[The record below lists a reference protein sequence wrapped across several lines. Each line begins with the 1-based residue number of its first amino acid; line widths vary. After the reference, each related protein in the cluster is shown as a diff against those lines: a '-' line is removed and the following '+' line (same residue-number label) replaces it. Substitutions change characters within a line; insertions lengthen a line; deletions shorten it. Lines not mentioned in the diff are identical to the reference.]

1 MKNIANKANKIAAAL
16 ITVEGMCAS
25 IVVDEA
31 LKAVN
36 CNKVVKFIGRTMVST
51 MITGYTV
58 AAATK
63 AWMEGAEEDDG
74 KHSVTIDYPHGEKL
88 KLRYA
93 PGETVTISADGDLWP
108 GEDFMYWYAD
118 TQNVEF
124 EEPGSA
130 ITSFIMPDEKVKITF
145 AYGFE
150 PKNVKEYP
158 DDQDED
164 EKKNTEGDDDMSITN
179 NPVFQM

>member
-1 MKNIANKANKIAAAL
+1 MKNIANKIAAAL

-25 IVVDEA
+25 VVVDEA

-63 AWMEGAEEDDG
+63 VWLEGEEEDDG
-74 KHSVTIDYPHGEKL
+74 KHTVTIDYPHGEKL
-88 KLRYA
+88 KMRYA
-93 PGETVTISADGDLWP
+93 PGETVTISAYGDLWP

-118 TQNVEF
+118 TRNVEF
-124 EEPGSA
+124 EEPGEM
-130 ITSFIMPDEKVKITF
+130 TTTFVMPDEKVKITF

-150 PKNVKEYP
+150 PGRHGEKDEVEEDASADEPKVVKDIIVPE
-158 DDQDED
+158 
-164 EKKNTEGDDDMSITN
+164 
-179 NPVFQM
+179 F